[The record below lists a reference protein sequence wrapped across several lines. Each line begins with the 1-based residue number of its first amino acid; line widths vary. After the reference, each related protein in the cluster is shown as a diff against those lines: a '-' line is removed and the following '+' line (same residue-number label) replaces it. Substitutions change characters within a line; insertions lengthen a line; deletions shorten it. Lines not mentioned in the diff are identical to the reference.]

1 MCLGITAMSDWE
13 EDCSPPMGASA
24 PVPQT
29 SASSG
34 KFLDTCR
41 CVNWQLAA
49 VVHACAVAGRTVQLR
64 V

>member
-1 MCLGITAMSDWE
+1 MCLGTTAMSDWE

-34 KFLDTCR
+34 KFWDR
-41 CVNWQLAA
+41 CVSWQLAA
-49 VVHACAVAGRTVQLR
+49 VVHCRGTYSTAESVT
-64 V
+64 